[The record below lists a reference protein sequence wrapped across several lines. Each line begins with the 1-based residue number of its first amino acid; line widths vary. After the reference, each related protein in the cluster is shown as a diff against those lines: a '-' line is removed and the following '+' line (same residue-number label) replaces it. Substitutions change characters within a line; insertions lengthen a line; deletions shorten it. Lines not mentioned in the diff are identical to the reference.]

1 MHEERESTE
10 LGGILRRLVDRV
22 EEEMI
27 GGDLRPLAAAVAVP
41 RLLDVQDTDGDDV
54 MDLVER
60 GTLLAVDEELR
71 FLRCRKRR
79 DARRREYERRRDRM
93 IVEVRPRPFDFF
105 SSRRQSVRKLR
116 IVNLSFDLAGSA
128 PNCR

>member
-71 FLRCRKRR
+71 FCG
-79 DARRREYERRRDRM
+79 A
-93 IVEVRPRPFDFF
+93 
-105 SSRRQSVRKLR
+105 
-116 IVNLSFDLAGSA
+116 VNGAMRGGESTSA
-128 PNCR
+128 AVTV

>member
-10 LGGILRRLVDRV
+10 LVGILGRLADRV
-22 EEEMI
+22 EEEI
-27 GGDLRPLAAAVAVP
+27 LGGDVRPVAAAVAVP

-71 FLRCRKRR
+71 SCGAVT
-79 DARRREYERRRDRM
+79 DAQDG
-93 IVEVRPRPFDFF
+93 
-105 SSRRQSVRKLR
+105 
-116 IVNLSFDLAGSA
+116 AGASA
-128 PNCR
+128 ATAGT

>member
-41 RLLDVQDTDGDDV
+41 RLLDVYRWREDT
-54 MDLVER
+54 R
-60 GTLLAVDEELR
+60 TLLAGDEVLR
-71 FLRCRKRR
+71 LPCPEPTRESVGIRR
-79 DARRREYERRRDRM
+79 A
-93 IVEVRPRPFDFF
+93 
-105 SSRRQSVRKLR
+105 
-116 IVNLSFDLAGSA
+116 
-128 PNCR
+128 